1 MAGVRSVRENGGIM
15 VKRSKGLIKL
25 CSLLGIVS
33 LMATGCTKNTS
44 TMIADTDSTGTD
56 KVKVV
61 TTLFPQYDF
70 ANEIGED
77 KVEVTMLLK
86 PGVESH
92 SYEPSPSD
100 IISINKADVFLYT
113 GDEMEPWVTK
123 ILDSLDGDVKIIDLS
138 EHIELEKVG
147 EHEHIHED
155 EAEHVHEDEIDHDH
169 EDETEHAHEDEA
181 EHVHEDETEHDHI
194 HTYDPHIW
202 TNPLN
207 AKIMV
212 EDIAD
217 ALGEVDSENKE
228 FYKDNAKEY
237 NKNLDK
243 LDRDIRDMISQAKR
257 TEVVFGGRFAFH
269 YFFEEYGLSYV
280 AAYDSCSSETEP
292 SAKTI
297 ATIIDKVKQ
306 DQIPVVFYEEF
317 ANPKVAE
324 SIAQATGAKT
334 LLLHSCHNVSTD
346 DYKNGATYL
355 SLMYQNLDNL
365 KEALN

>member
-1 MAGVRSVRENGGIM
+1 MVGVRSVRKNGGIT
-15 VKRSKGLIKL
+15 VKCSRRIIKL
-25 CSLLGIVS
+25 LSLLGVVS
-33 LMATGCTKNTS
+33 LMATGCAKNSS
-44 TMIADTDSTGTD
+44 TTVVDSDNTGAD
-56 KVKVV
+56 KIKVV

-70 ANEIGED
+70 ANEIGKD
-77 KVEVTMLLK
+77 KVDVTMLLK

-100 IISINKADVFLYT
+100 IIAINKADVFLYT

-147 EHEHIHED
+147 EHEHED
-155 EAEHVHEDEIDHDH
+155 EADHDEDVDHTH
-169 EDETEHAHEDEA
+169 EDETDLTHEEEDD
-181 EHVHEDETEHDHI
+181 HV

-212 EDIAD
+212 DDIEE
-217 ALGEVDSENKE
+217 ALSEVDSENKD
-228 FYKDNAKEY
+228 FYEENAKEY
-237 NKNLDK
+237 NKNLEK
-243 LDRDIRDMISQAKR
+243 LDQDVRDMVSQAKR

-297 ATIIDKVKQ
+297 ATIIDKVKE
-306 DQIPVVFYEEF
+306 DEIPVVFYEEL
-317 ANPKVAE
+317 
-324 SIAQATGAKT
+324 I
-334 LLLHSCHNVSTD
+334 
-346 DYKNGATYL
+346 
-355 SLMYQNLDNL
+355 
-365 KEALN
+365 